1 MKFQWPTYF
10 HFSNFVS
17 NRNHAAQG
25 AGFPTES
32 ELVHAVKCHLKPREE
47 QQGTEGSMDSL
58 VHLQACDFP
67 HNSALRFSVH
77 MAD

>member
-25 AGFPTES
+25 AGFQLES

-47 QQGTEGSMDSL
+47 QQGTEGSMD
-58 VHLQACDFP
+58 
-67 HNSALRFSVH
+67 
-77 MAD
+77 